1 MGESHKGSN
10 KRNQMLKSKYDFIYI
25 SSKADQDNLYVG
37 QWLPLGHRERVV
49 IGKGYE
55 GFLRFLSPSIL

>member
-10 KRNQMLKSKYDFIYI
+10 KRNQMLKTKYDFIYI
-25 SSKADQDNLYVG
+25 SSKADQNNLYLG
-37 QWLPLGHRERVV
+37 QWLPLGIERGV